1 MPQTPELERVTA
13 IVLRFMRTPVL
24 VLITVSAVTVL
35 GMVLMPGKDAEGN
48 PANMSFFHALY
59 FLSYT
64 ATTTGFGEIPYEFTD
79 AQRLWA
85 IVALFMSV
93 VAWVYAIGSIIGL
106 VQNPHFRQSLA
117 QDQFARAVRRISE
130 PFYIICGFGD
140 TGSLLTRGISDA
152 GFVAVIIDSD
162 PNRIQALSL
171 RDYPVTMPGLCADA
185 GVPPHLIAAGVRQ
198 SNCRAV
204 IALTND
210 EGINRKVVIIA
221 RLLNPDVQAICRSSS
236 QVEEEFLSNLGSVT
250 VVDPFDTFADQLGT
264 ALNAPAL
271 HNLSEWLVG
280 AYGVRLD
287 EPVCPPVGTWILC
300 GFGRMGKHLHEALKG
315 CAIPTAVIDPT
326 PAAVEETMPKRI
338 VGHTNPRTLRQAGI
352 EDAVGIVA
360 ATNSDSNNLG
370 IVLNA
375 RALNPKIFLVV
386 RQNRHEHEVAF
397 QAARADL
404 IMQPSLVTAR
414 RILFMLVAPLVTP
427 YLQHLHAVGDTL
439 LRKSIRRLQE
449 AIGDGTPHLWT
460 ETISDRHVT
469 VASLLREAEFP
480 VALADI
486 LRNPADRDR
495 QLECVPLAM
504 KRPGSVVV
512 MPEGDIPLRS
522 GDRILFCGT
531 RQARRVLDGTLN
543 DKFALRYLVTGVE
556 EPRGYVMQWLYRWR
570 QQRQSATP

>member
-1 MPQTPELERVTA
+1 VPQTAELERVTA
-13 IVLRFMRTPVL
+13 IVLRIMRTPVL
-24 VLITVSAVTVL
+24 VLITVSALTIL

-85 IVALFMSV
+85 IIALFMSV
-93 VAWVYAIGSIIGL
+93 VAWIYAIGSIIGL
-106 VQNPHFRQSLA
+106 IQNPHFRQSLA
-117 QDQFARAVRRISE
+117 QAKFSRTVRRVSE

-140 TGSLLTRGISDA
+140 TGSLLTRGLSDA
-152 GFVAVIIDSD
+152 GFIAVIIDSD

-171 RDYPVTMPGLCADA
+171 RNYPVTMPGLCADA

-204 IALTND
+204 IALTNN
-210 EGINRKVVIIA
+210 EGVNRKVVIIA
-221 RLLNPDVQAICRSSS
+221 RLLNPDIQTICRSSS

-250 VVDPFDTFADQLGT
+250 VVDPFDTFAAQLST

-287 EPVCPPVGTWILC
+287 EPVCPPVGNWILC
-300 GFGRMGKHLHEALKG
+300 GFGRMGKHLHEALQQ

-326 PAAVEETMPKRI
+326 PSAGEKPMPGRI

-352 EDAVGIVA
+352 AHAVGIVA

-370 IVLNA
+370 ILLNA
-375 RALNPKIFLVV
+375 RALNPKIFLLV

-397 QAARADL
+397 QAAQADL

-414 RILFMLVAPLVTP
+414 RILFLLVAPLVTP
-427 YLQHLHAVGDTL
+427 YLQHLQAVGDKL

-460 ETISDRHVT
+460 ETISERHTSV
-469 VASLLREAEFP
+469 SSILRDAEFP

-486 LRNPADRDR
+486 LRDPGDRERSLD
-495 QLECVPLAM
+495 CVPLTL

-512 MPEGDIPLRS
+512 MPEGEVPLRA
-522 GDRILFCGT
+522 GDRILMCGT

-543 DKFALRYLVTGVE
+543 DKFALQYLVTGVE
-556 EPRGYVMQWLYRWR
+556 EPRGYIMQWLHRWR
-570 QQRQSATP
+570 QQRQAAAP